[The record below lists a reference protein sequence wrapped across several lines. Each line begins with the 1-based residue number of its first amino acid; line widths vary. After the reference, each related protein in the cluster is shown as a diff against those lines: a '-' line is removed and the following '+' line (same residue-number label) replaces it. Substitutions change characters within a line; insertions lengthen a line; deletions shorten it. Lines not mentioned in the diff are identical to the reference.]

1 MKKSILTIAL
11 PLAALLMQSCS
22 EDDFQEP
29 SRVDSGANI
38 RFGAM
43 LDYNPVTRT
52 WYGDETTQDGK
63 QVWPINWNPETNPDH
78 IFVYSPEALEGRKQ
92 GVYTVHPN
100 TENPVLAA
108 NITVD
113 TESGVQASDAAT
125 YNFYAVYPA
134 SAVKGTATGSAI
146 SGSVPF
152 EQKVTLVDENK
163 NPITIPASAT
173 ADAKYVTAP
182 DMTNCLMIANEA
194 DVTLNEES
202 PVTLKFKPFSSVL
215 DITIPGTSEQN
226 IITGSNV
233 CYVTAIR
240 IIATDEADNPVP
252 ISGDFTYDFAS
263 GAFTFDETTSY
274 NEIKVST
281 MGMNENG
288 DITGIPLVNNSSLRL
303 QAFILPNPAVKKLKV
318 RVISADSQVWTKT
331 LNMTHFQPKQIH
343 KMELPTLTLE
353 SNATFNFANWIGQ
366 LDPRI
371 YISELSLP
379 GSTSSFSY
387 DKTNVETADQMQE
400 LTLEEQFKAGIRV
413 FRCHVWLYDEP
424 SDVQGDGGSTSFWI
438 NVNGGKKIMRMADA
452 VRALHRLM
460 QTSHSDGFCVLMVA
474 DYETKSGVTD
484 NNITDDDVTANGAGS
499 KYELFY
505 RRFAD
510 ITRAMS
516 RNGYLPDKDI
526 TPNTTVADVKGK
538 IILKLQLN
546 ANGGDRGFRTT
557 VAQNVARPEDVGGGL
572 GSSDL
577 NSLLAKIQSWSYVN
591 NSETLLNWW
600 TPRNG
605 SALFYAPMTYGEVGG
620 FTYTNFSGGVFN
632 QTRGTVTP
640 NVPNDPGLASQAAKM
655 IVDNAT
661 WGYVLYSARDVWK
674 GNCNVTTKP
683 ANINSDTNKM
693 WYIYGAQSD
702 AGNNY
707 SDALGLISQ
716 ATNAIKNCYLETGDP
731 HNKFFMTYLGGKGN
745 TDYSLNTISTNF
757 VNQWF
762 SNIGYDYDSKEDS
775 KTWGNR
781 PYGWVL
787 FNSVPAE
794 GAIGLNDVQ
803 QRIQLGVRKVV
814 MQNNQ
819 YTLNRNRSA
828 ASPNGDSKGIAN
840 GPSLF

>member
-152 EQKVTLVDENK
+152 EQEVTLVDENK

-318 RVISADSQVWTKT
+318 RVMSADSQAWTKT

-387 DKTNVETADQMQE
+387 DPKVTDSQTKLQ
-400 LTLEEQFKAGIRV
+400 TLNLVEQFRAGVRV
-413 FRCHVWLYDEP
+413 FRFHVWLYNVQ
-424 SDVQGDGGSTSFWI
+424 SDVVGDEGPTSFWI
-438 NVNGGKKIMRMADA
+438 NVNGGPAIMRMADA
-452 VRALHRLM
+452 VRTLHDEM
-460 QTSHSDGFCVLMVA
+460 VKSHSDGFCVLMVS
-474 DYETKSGVTD
+474 DYY
-484 NNITDDDVTANGAGS
+484 GS
-499 KYELFY
+499 QNAEGSAVAEGNYDLFY
-505 RRFAD
+505 KRFAD

-516 RNGYLPDKDI
+516 RNGYLPTQDI
-526 TPNTTVADVKGK
+526 TPNTTIADVKGK

-546 ANGGDRGFRTT
+546 GNGNNADGSADDSYENMNKLLGKIKSWE
-557 VAQNVARPEDVGGGL
+557 NVDGCEA
-572 GSSDL
+572 
-577 NSLLAKIQSWSYVN
+577 
-591 NSETLLNWW
+591 LLNWW
-600 TPRNG
+600 TASNG
-605 SALFYAPMTYGEVGG
+605 SNIFYAPMTYGKTGS
-620 FTYTNFSGGVFN
+620 FTYTPYNRTGTSIFN
-632 QTRGTVTP
+632 YEYTTGEVTLGT
-640 NVPNDPGLASQAAKM
+640 NGIACQAASLFKR
-655 IVDNAT
+655 NQSGSNNLT
-661 WGYVLYSARDVWK
+661 WSS
-674 GNCNVTTKP
+674 
-683 ANINSDTNKM
+683 NINLTSPTTFTGSEGMTDPNTM
-693 WYIYGAQSD
+693 WYVYGAQAKAGDNYTTARDLIDDATSAITNYYSSD
-702 AGNNY
+702 
-707 SDALGLISQ
+707 L
-716 ATNAIKNCYLETGDP
+716 
-731 HNKFFMTYLGGKGN
+731 HNRFFMTYLGGAGN
-745 TDYSLNTISTNF
+745 ENSTRYTPTSIASNF
-757 VNQWF
+757 VDRWNQQRT
-762 SNIGYDYDSKEDS
+762 SIPANY
-775 KTWGNR
+775 
-781 PYGWVL
+781 PYGWVM
-787 FNSVPAE
+787 FNLVPAE
-794 GAIGLNDVQ
+794 GSNPASGTAAAKVQ
-803 QRIQLGVRKVV
+803 EGVRRVV
-814 MQNNQ
+814 MRNNQ
-819 YTLNRNRSA
+819 FPLNRKRGT
-828 ASPNGDSKGIAN
+828 PNGDTKGVVN

>member
-371 YISELSLP
+371 YLSELSLP

-387 DKTNVETADQMQE
+387 APDANLDSNSKLQN
-400 LTLEEQFKAGIRV
+400 LNLEDQFKAGIRV
-413 FRCHVWLYDEP
+413 FRCHIWLYDKP
-424 SDVQGDGGSTSFWI
+424 SDVEGDGGATSLWI
-438 NVNGGKKIMRMADA
+438 NVNGGSAIMRMADA

-474 DYETKSGVTD
+474 DYSSSSDPKYTP
-484 NNITDDDVTANGAGS
+484 ITDQIAKDKYGANSA
-499 KYELFY
+499 YDLFCK
-505 RRFAD
+505 RFAD
-510 ITRAMS
+510 ISRAMS

-526 TPNTTVADVKGK
+526 TPNTTIADVKGK

-546 ANGGDRGFRTT
+546 GNSGASDGVANSYTR
-557 VAQNVARPEDVGGGL
+557 
-572 GSSDL
+572 L
-577 NSLLAKIQSWSYVN
+577 NSLLSNIKGWINVDNA
-591 NSETLLNWW
+591 EALLNWW
-600 TPRNG
+600 TPLNG
-605 SALFYAPMTYGEVGG
+605 SKLFYAPMTYGRTGTFNYTE
-620 FTYTNFSGGVFN
+620 FTRSDYNLIPAGYYYYP
-632 QTRGTVTP
+632 GTVTDLSDA
-640 NVPNDPGLASQAAKM
+640 NGIACIATNMLMSRLTGGGGINRDYSSNINISADEWGGNLASELNQ
-655 IVDNAT
+655 
-661 WGYVLYSARDVWK
+661 
-674 GNCNVTTKP
+674 P
-683 ANINSDTNKM
+683 NSM
-693 WYIYGAQSD
+693 WYIYGAQAA

-707 SDALGLISQ
+707 NEAIDLINQ
-716 ATNAIKNCYLETGDP
+716 ATSAITNYYSASM
-731 HNKFFMTYLGGKGN
+731 HNRFFMTYLGGAGGRTGGAITGTN
-745 TDYSLNTISTNF
+745 YTPSTISDNF
-757 VNQWF
+757 IARWNQQRGSIP
-762 SNIGYDYDSKEDS
+762 SNY
-775 KTWGNR
+775 

-787 FNSVPAE
+787 FNLVPAE
-794 GAIGLNDVQ
+794 GSNPADQSVEAN
-803 QRIQLGVRKVV
+803 IQEGIRRVV
-814 MQNNQ
+814 MRNNQ

>member
-474 DYETKSGVTD
+474 DYSSSSDPKYTP
-484 NNITDDDVTANGAGS
+484 ITDQIAKDKYGANSA
-499 KYELFY
+499 YDLFCK
-505 RRFAD
+505 RFAD
-510 ITRAMS
+510 ISRAMS

-526 TPNTTVADVKGK
+526 TPNTTIADVKGK

-546 ANGGDRGFRTT
+546 GNSGASDGVANSYTR
-557 VAQNVARPEDVGGGL
+557 
-572 GSSDL
+572 L
-577 NSLLAKIQSWSYVN
+577 NSLLSNIKGWINVDNA
-591 NSETLLNWW
+591 EALLNWW
-600 TPRNG
+600 TPLNG
-605 SALFYAPMTYGEVGG
+605 SKLFYAPMTYGRTGTFNYTE
-620 FTYTNFSGGVFN
+620 FTRSDYNLIPAGYYYYP
-632 QTRGTVTP
+632 GTVTDLSDA
-640 NVPNDPGLASQAAKM
+640 NGIACIAANMLMSRLTGGGGINRDYSCNINISADEWGGNLASELNQ
-655 IVDNAT
+655 
-661 WGYVLYSARDVWK
+661 
-674 GNCNVTTKP
+674 P
-683 ANINSDTNKM
+683 NSM
-693 WYIYGAQSD
+693 WYIYGAQAA

-707 SDALGLISQ
+707 NEAIDLINQ
-716 ATNAIKNCYLETGDP
+716 ATSAITNYYSASM
-731 HNKFFMTYLGGKGN
+731 HNRFFMTYLGGAGGRTGGAITGTN
-745 TDYSLNTISTNF
+745 YTPSTISDNF
-757 VNQWF
+757 IARWNQQRGSIP
-762 SNIGYDYDSKEDS
+762 SNY
-775 KTWGNR
+775 

-787 FNSVPAE
+787 FNLVPAE
-794 GAIGLNDVQ
+794 GSNPADQSVEAN
-803 QRIQLGVRKVV
+803 IQEGIRRVV
-814 MQNNQ
+814 MRNNQ

>member
-474 DYETKSGVTD
+474 DYSSSSDPKYTP
-484 NNITDDDVTANGAGS
+484 ITDQIAKDKYGANSA
-499 KYELFY
+499 YDLFCK
-505 RRFAD
+505 RFAD
-510 ITRAMS
+510 ISRAMS

-526 TPNTTVADVKGK
+526 TPNTTIADVKGK

-546 ANGGDRGFRTT
+546 GNSGASDGVANSYTR
-557 VAQNVARPEDVGGGL
+557 
-572 GSSDL
+572 L
-577 NSLLAKIQSWSYVN
+577 NSLLSNIKGWINVDNA
-591 NSETLLNWW
+591 EALLNWW
-600 TPRNG
+600 TPLNG
-605 SALFYAPMTYGEVGG
+605 SKLFYAPMTYGRTGTFNYTE
-620 FTYTNFSGGVFN
+620 FTRSDYNLIPAGYYYYP
-632 QTRGTVTP
+632 GTVTDLSDA
-640 NVPNDPGLASQAAKM
+640 NGIACIAANMLMSRLTGGGGINRDYSSNINISADEWGGNLASELNQ
-655 IVDNAT
+655 
-661 WGYVLYSARDVWK
+661 
-674 GNCNVTTKP
+674 P
-683 ANINSDTNKM
+683 NSM
-693 WYIYGAQSD
+693 WYIYGAQAA

-707 SDALGLISQ
+707 NEAIDLINQ
-716 ATNAIKNCYLETGDP
+716 ATSAITNYYSASM
-731 HNKFFMTYLGGKGN
+731 HNRFFMTYLGGAGGRTGGAITGTN
-745 TDYSLNTISTNF
+745 YTPSTISDNF
-757 VNQWF
+757 IARWNQQRGSIP
-762 SNIGYDYDSKEDS
+762 SNY
-775 KTWGNR
+775 

-787 FNSVPAE
+787 FNLVPAE
-794 GAIGLNDVQ
+794 GSNPADQSVEAN
-803 QRIQLGVRKVV
+803 IQEGIRRVV
-814 MQNNQ
+814 MRNNQ

>member
-29 SRVDSGANI
+29 SRMDSGANI

-152 EQKVTLVDENK
+152 EQEVTLVDENK

-288 DITGIPLVNNSSLRL
+288 DFTGIPLVNNSSLRL

-387 DKTNVETADQMQE
+387 APDANLDSNSKLQNLNLDD
-400 LTLEEQFKAGIRV
+400 QFKAGIRV
-413 FRCHVWLYDEP
+413 FRCHIWLYDEP
-424 SDVQGDGGSTSFWI
+424 SDVEGDGGSTSFWI
-438 NVNGGKKIMRMADA
+438 NVNGGPAIMRMADA
-452 VRALHRLM
+452 VRTLHRLM

-474 DYETKSGVTD
+474 DYSSSSDPKYTP
-484 NNITDDDVTANGAGS
+484 ITDQIAKDKYGANSA
-499 KYELFY
+499 YDLFCK
-505 RRFAD
+505 RFAD
-510 ITRAMS
+510 ISRAMS

-526 TPNTTVADVKGK
+526 TPNTTIADVKGK

-546 ANGGDRGFRTT
+546 GNPGASDGVANSYTR
-557 VAQNVARPEDVGGGL
+557 
-572 GSSDL
+572 L
-577 NSLLAKIQSWSYVN
+577 NSLLN
-591 NSETLLNWW
+591 NIKGWTNVDNAEALLNWW
-600 TPRNG
+600 TPLNG
-605 SALFYAPMTYGEVGG
+605 SKLFYAPMTYGRTGTFNYTE
-620 FTYTNFSGGVFN
+620 FTRSDYNLIPAGYYYYP
-632 QTRGTVTP
+632 GTVTDLSDA
-640 NVPNDPGLASQAAKM
+640 NGIACIAANMLMSRLTGGGGINRDYSSNINISADEWGGNLASELNQ
-655 IVDNAT
+655 
-661 WGYVLYSARDVWK
+661 
-674 GNCNVTTKP
+674 P
-683 ANINSDTNKM
+683 NSM
-693 WYIYGAQSD
+693 WYIYGAQAA
-702 AGNNY
+702 AGNYYNEAI
-707 SDALGLISQ
+707 DLINQ
-716 ATNAIKNCYLETGDP
+716 ATSAITNYYSASM
-731 HNKFFMTYLGGKGN
+731 HNRFFMTYLGGAGGRTGGAITGTN
-745 TDYSLNTISTNF
+745 YTPSTISDNF
-757 VNQWF
+757 IARWNQQRGSIP
-762 SNIGYDYDSKEDS
+762 SNY
-775 KTWGNR
+775 

-787 FNSVPAE
+787 FNLVPAE
-794 GAIGLNDVQ
+794 GSNPADQSVEAN
-803 QRIQLGVRKVV
+803 IQEGIRRVV
-814 MQNNQ
+814 MRNNQ